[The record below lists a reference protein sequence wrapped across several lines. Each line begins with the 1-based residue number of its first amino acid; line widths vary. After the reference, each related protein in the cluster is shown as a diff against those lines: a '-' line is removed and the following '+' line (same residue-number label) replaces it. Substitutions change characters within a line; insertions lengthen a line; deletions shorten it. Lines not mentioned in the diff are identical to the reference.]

1 MLDAF
6 EGRSEIKAQDRLIY
20 LRWLWLVHK
29 DENKGMSIAEIA
41 STLMLSESTV
51 RNAIA
56 RLNTNDY
63 LEITRNEEKASEKI
77 YKLKNTHNIPV
88 FFYGKKANYIQA
100 LLGVND
106 DFTKLTAESLA
117 RKFMKAALVMLSN
130 DIGLVSNIGLNK
142 LAGFTGLSL
151 SRVRKFIDELLHEG
165 LILKFIA
172 GGNAP
177 NLYPK
182 CKSILILNPR
192 YFGGALLKI
201 NNFPEERLFGLKIN
215 EEVSKALNKRNR
227 KTGKTTLEAE
237 VLALNKH
244 RLAQRMYH
252 YFYELVA
259 ESVAE
264 RAPLKNNQLITY
276 MLAQSTNTEV
286 NEAIKSSCSEA
297 VTQYADFLLA
307 LVTQLEKSMHLLNKK
322 IQFYCFKSNGDF
334 FVVSNANKSF
344 EGELEWTA
352 KTTINFQG
360 TGVSWELHK

>member
-6 EGRSEIKAQDRLIY
+6 EGRKEIKAQDRLIY

-29 DENKGMSIAEIA
+29 GKKKGMSIAKLA
-41 STLMLSESTV
+41 STLLLSESTV

-63 LEITRNEEKASEKI
+63 LEVTRNEEKTSEKI
-77 YKLKNTHNIPV
+77 YKLKNTHSIPV

-100 LLGVND
+100 LLGVNG

-117 RKFMKAALVMLSN
+117 RKFMKAGLVMLSN

-142 LAGFTGLSL
+142 LASFTGLSL

-165 LILKFIA
+165 FILKFIA

-244 RLAQRMYH
+244 NLAQRMYH
-252 YFYELVA
+252 YFYELA
-259 ESVAE
+259 SEYVAE
-264 RAPLKNNQLITY
+264 RAPLKNKKLITY
-276 MLAQSTNTEV
+276 MLAQSTNPEV
-286 NEAIKSSCSEA
+286 NAAIKSYCSEA

-307 LVTQLEKSMHLLNKK
+307 LITQLEKNMHLINKK

-344 EGELEWTA
+344 EGELEWPA

>member
-6 EGRSEIKAQDRLIY
+6 EGKKDIKAQDRLIY

-29 DENKGMSIAEIA
+29 GKKKGVSIAKLA
-41 STLMLSESTV
+41 NMLMLSESTV

-63 LEITRNEEKASEKI
+63 LEITRNEEKTSEKI
-77 YKLKNTHNIPV
+77 YKLKNTHNIPA
-88 FFYGKKANYIQA
+88 FFYGIKANYIQA

-106 DFTKLTAESLA
+106 DFTKSSAESLA
-117 RKFMKAALVMLSN
+117 RKFMKAALVILSN

-165 LILKFIA
+165 FILNFIA

-182 CKSILILNPR
+182 CKSILILNPS
-192 YFGGALLKI
+192 YFGGALLRI
-201 NNFPEERLFGLKIN
+201 NNFPEERLFSLKIN
-215 EEVSKALNKRNR
+215 EKLSRALNKRNPE
-227 KTGKTTLEAE
+227 TGKIILEAE

-252 YFYELVA
+252 YFYELVS
-259 ESVAE
+259 ECVAE
-264 RAPLKNNQLITY
+264 RAPFKNKQLITY

-286 NEAIKSSCSEA
+286 NAAIKSTCSEA
-297 VTQYADFLLA
+297 VTQYADFLLE
-307 LVTQLEKSMHLLNKK
+307 LITQLEKSMHLLNKK
-322 IQFYCFKSNGDF
+322 IHFYCFKSNGDF

-344 EGELEWTA
+344 EGELEWTT

-360 TGVSWELHK
+360 ADVSWQLHK